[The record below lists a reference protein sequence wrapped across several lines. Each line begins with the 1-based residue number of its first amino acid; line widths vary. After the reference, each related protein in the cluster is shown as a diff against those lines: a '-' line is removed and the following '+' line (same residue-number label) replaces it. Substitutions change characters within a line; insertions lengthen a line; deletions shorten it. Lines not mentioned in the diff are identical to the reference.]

1 MTTTKT
7 DPRAFRGKGLAFP
20 LAVSPGGQ
28 LATATAEA
36 KIEQSIWLLLSTAQG
51 ERVMRPTYGCG
62 AHDMVFSPNTPQN
75 AARITALV
83 REVLATQEPR
93 IAVLDVASETS
104 TSDPSALLIRIDYRI
119 NSNNSSASMVYPFY
133 ITEGV

>member
-1 MTTTKT
+1 MSQTAT

-20 LAVSPGGQ
+20 LAVAPGGK
-28 LATATAEA
+28 LATANAEA
-36 KIEQSIWLLLSTAQG
+36 KIEQSIWLLLSTALG
-51 ERVMRPTYGCG
+51 ERIMRPAYGCG
-62 AHDMVFSPNTPQN
+62 AHDMLFAPSTPQN

-83 REVLATQEPR
+83 RETLATQEPR
-93 IAVLDVASETS
+93 IAVLGVAAEAEV
-104 TSDPSALLIRIDYRI
+104 SDPSAVLVRIDYRI